1 MELLN
6 IQRGCAA
13 RWLHRA
19 RLSFGF
25 VGITLTFTAINAAQV
40 QVDEYAVKAAF
51 LYKFGLFVE
60 WPDSA
65 FTSPTSP
72 VNLCIVG
79 ADAFGKSLDAIVT
92 GQQINGREVVIRRLN
107 KVERNPPCHILYA
120 GGSEEQSEVEII
132 AAVRGSPVLT
142 VSDGLNSS
150 LSIINFVIADNRV
163 RFNIDEE
170 EAAQNELLISSQ
182 LMKLALNVKRRS
194 KEG

>member
-1 MELLN
+1 
-6 IQRGCAA
+6 
-13 RWLHRA
+13 
-19 RLSFGF
+19 
-25 VGITLTFTAINAAQV
+25 
-40 QVDEYAVKAAF
+40 
-51 LYKFGLFVE
+51 
-60 WPDSA
+60 
-65 FTSPTSP
+65 
-72 VNLCIVG
+72 LCIVG
-79 ADAFGKSLDAIVT
+79 ADPFGKSLDAIVT